1 MTERLRPQAHLTPA
15 PPEPR
20 SLWGPIVTAMPAS
33 LALAFST
40 CAISAQFDAGV
51 VSRVLWR
58 LYAVC
63 ISIFLCFV
71 VFAANYFLIG
81 ISRKVRSK

>member
-1 MTERLRPQAHLTPA
+1 MTERVRPQAHLTPA
-15 PPEPR
+15 PPKPR
-20 SLWGPIVTAMPAS
+20 SLWRPIGTAMLAS

-40 CAISAQFDAGV
+40 CAISAQFGAGV

-63 ISIFLCFV
+63 IGIFLCFV
-71 VFAANYFLIG
+71 VFAAIYFLIG
-81 ISRKVRSK
+81 VSRKVRSK